1 MPNLAH
7 TILYRLLALL
17 ATCFIICRYNVLY
30 STHPFSQLWHCDCCS
45 FDFSLGRFIVQV
57 DGQ

>member
-7 TILYRLLALL
+7 TILYYRLLALL

-30 STHPFSQLWHCDCCS
+30 STKSLVIVIGKQASQKKIEPEPFH
-45 FDFSLGRFIVQV
+45 VNYP
-57 DGQ
+57 